1 MLYKRNIENTGQLF
15 LLNMNIIVG
24 LAVTIHLNWRLLLFV
39 HTTIAVFPINGS
51 LTQLLYCLSP
61 SFNISLSNRDLKV
74 CRVCINIQ

>member
-39 HTTIAVFPINGS
+39 HTTIAVFSINGS
-51 LTQLLYCLSP
+51 LTQLLYCLSS